1 LNFNA
6 MKPSIDPT
14 QLQRL
19 VDGECAPG
27 DVRAV
32 LLAAK
37 NDPACWEQ
45 IAVALLEDRAWQ
57 CQIQSQPN
65 GTFDLERTAS
75 ALAQSQ
81 LPTQAT
87 NKTLADAKPTQR
99 VASALD
105 QASRLLTWFAMAASL
120 FAVAVLGYSIGQH
133 RSISNSDNI
142 AQSPKSLP
150 ADSLAGGPT
159 TGTRLASLR
168 PDYRMQLPATDRLS
182 GGDLQPAGE
191 VPLYAVNSM
200 VQWRE
205 LDRPQSLNL
214 TPRELAE
221 LNARGIGVQKDFD
234 VLSGELEDG
243 RVFVVPIRSIRFAPW
258 Q

>member
-1 LNFNA
+1 
-6 MKPSIDPT
+6 MRPSIDPA

-32 LLAAK
+32 LFAAK
-37 NDPACWEQ
+37 DDPGCWEQ

-65 GTFDLERTAS
+65 ETFDLERTAS
-75 ALAQSQ
+75 ASVQSQ

-87 NKTLADAKPTQR
+87 NLTPAEAKPTQR
-99 VASALD
+99 VASTLG
-105 QASRLLTWFAMAASL
+105 QSSRLLTWFAMAASL

-133 RSISNSDNI
+133 RSISNSVPI
-142 AQSPKSLP
+142 VRSPLGKSLP
-150 ADSLAGGPT
+150 ADSLPGGPA

-168 PDYRMQLPATDRLS
+168 PDYRMQLPASDRLS

-191 VPLYAVNSM
+191 VPLYDVKSM
-200 VQWRE
+200 VQWQE

-214 TPRELAE
+214 TPQKYAE